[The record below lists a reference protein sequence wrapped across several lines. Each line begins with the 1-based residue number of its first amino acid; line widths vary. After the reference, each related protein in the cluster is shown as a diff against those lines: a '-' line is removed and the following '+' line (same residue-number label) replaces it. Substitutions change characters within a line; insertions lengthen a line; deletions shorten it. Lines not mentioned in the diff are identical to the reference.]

1 MIGQNILNSKN
12 LENCQKSKIIFENGD
27 YFIECNGKL
36 YKLINDTL
44 IEITI
49 TDSIKKK

>member
-12 LENCQKSKIIFENGD
+12 LENCNENNIYCTTEGC
-27 YFIECNGKL
+27 FIKCNGKW